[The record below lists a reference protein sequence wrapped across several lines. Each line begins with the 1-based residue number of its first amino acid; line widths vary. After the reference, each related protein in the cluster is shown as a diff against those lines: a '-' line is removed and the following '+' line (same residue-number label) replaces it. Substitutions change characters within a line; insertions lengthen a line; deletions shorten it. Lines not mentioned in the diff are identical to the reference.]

1 MADLQHRNHS
11 QRQGTGNWTK
21 MHKKWILEKYDLW
34 TDQFPIVLETNF
46 HMSMQL
52 EKNIAIIYR
61 IVVKPLE
68 KYLGKGMAN
77 SYKTDK
83 YRQKWYLLPF
93 NSFVSFLQ
101 HTYKFQTSVS
111 DC

>member
-1 MADLQHRNHS
+1 
-11 QRQGTGNWTK
+11 
-21 MHKKWILEKYDLW
+21 
-34 TDQFPIVLETNF
+34 
-46 HMSMQL
+46 MSMQL

-83 YRQKWYLLPF
+83 YRQK
-93 NSFVSFLQ
+93 
-101 HTYKFQTSVS
+101 
-111 DC
+111 